1 MVTPL
6 ATVVM
11 LVDGQ
16 PRTLLLKLES
26 RGEHG
31 SVKGR
36 TARALWADVAD
47 RVTPEV
53 GLIESTSG
61 NLGVA
66 LAAVAASHRVPFT
79 AVMDVRSSAV
89 LVEAVR
95 AHGADVVMIDEPDGA
110 GGYLLSRLSYVEQRL
125 LAEPRLVWPD
135 QYRNPASPRVHRE
148 TTAPELWE
156 QTSRRAMSV
165 VVAVSTGGTLAGFRD
180 FARSARP
187 DWELAAVDVVGSAA
201 LGGAGSERILPGIGA
216 SRPSEFLP
224 HGHRP
229 TLRVPASNAV
239 HACLWLEATTGLGVG
254 ASSGA
259 AIAAAMRLFRAVPA
273 RETVACLC
281 PDGANRYQ
289 GTVYDP
295 RWRGRQALTGPGPC
309 EGVEVLEVSC
319 PPTGME
325 VRNR

>member
-1 MVTPL
+1 LVTVGL
-6 ATVVM
+6 

-26 RGEHG
+26 HGDHG

-36 TARALWADVAD
+36 TAQALWADVAD
-47 RVTPEV
+47 RVTPGV

-66 LAAVAASHRVPFT
+66 LAAVAASYHVPFT
-79 AVMDVRSSAV
+79 AVMDLRSSAV

-95 AHGADVVMIDEPDGA
+95 AHGAEVVMIDEPDGA

-125 LAEPRLVWPD
+125 RAEPRLVWPN
-135 QYRNPASPRVHRE
+135 QYRNPASPQVHRE

-156 QTSRRAMSV
+156 QSSRRPMSV

-180 FARSARP
+180 FVRSARP
-187 DWELAAVDVVGSAA
+187 DWELVAMDVVGSAA
-201 LGGAGSERILPGIGA
+201 LGGAVSQRMLPGIGA

-229 TLRVPASNAV
+229 ALRVPESDAV
-239 HACLWLEATTGLGVG
+239 HACLWLEATTGVGVG

-281 PDGANRYQ
+281 PDGADRYQ
-289 GTVYDP
+289 DTVYDP
-295 RWRGRQALTGPGPC
+295 RWRRRQAITGPDPC
-309 EGVEVLEVSC
+309 KGAEVLEVSC
-319 PPTGME
+319 PPTGVE
-325 VRNR
+325 VRNP

>member
-1 MVTPL
+1 M
-6 ATVVM
+6 ATVRL
-11 LVDGQ
+11 LVDGR

-26 RGEHG
+26 MGAHG

-47 RVTPEV
+47 RVTPAV

-66 LAAVAASHRVPFT
+66 LAAVAASHRVRFT

-89 LVEAVR
+89 LVEAISGY
-95 AHGADVVMIDEPDGA
+95 GADVVVIDRPDGA
-110 GGYLLSRLSYVEQRL
+110 GGHLLNRLRYVERRVQ
-125 LAEPRLVWPD
+125 AEPRLVWPN
-135 QYRNPASPRVHRE
+135 QYRNPASPRIHHD

-156 QTSRRAMSV
+156 QTAHRRLTV

-180 FARSARP
+180 FVRSARP
-187 DWELAAVDVVGSAA
+187 DWELVAVDMAGSAA
-201 LGGAGSERILPGIGA
+201 LGGPAGERVLPGIGA

-229 TLRVPASNAV
+229 AVRVSAPDAV
-239 HACLWLEATTGLGVG
+239 HACLWLRAATGLGVG

-259 AIAAAMRLFRAVPA
+259 VIAAALRLFRAAPA
-273 RETVACLC
+273 REVVACLC
-281 PDGANRYQ
+281 PDGADRYQ
-289 GTVYDP
+289 DTVYAP
-295 RWRGRQALTGPGPC
+295 QWRSRHVIAGPDPC
-309 EGVEVLEVSC
+309 EGAEVLD
-319 PPTGME
+319 
-325 VRNR
+325 VRHPLAASEAQE

>member
-1 MVTPL
+1 MASIGL
-6 ATVVM
+6 
-11 LVDGQ
+11 LVDGR
-16 PRTLLLKLES
+16 PRTLLLKLEAQ
-26 RGEHG
+26 GAHG

-36 TARALWADVAD
+36 TAQALWADVAD

-66 LAAVAASHRVPFT
+66 LAAVAASHHVPFT

-89 LVEAVR
+89 LVDAVR

-110 GGYLLSRLSYVEQRL
+110 GGYLLSQLSYVERRL

-148 TTAPELWE
+148 TTAPELWR

-180 FARSARP
+180 FVRSVRP

-216 SRPSEFLP
+216 GRPSRFLP

-229 TLRVPASNAV
+229 ALRVSASDAV
-239 HACLWLEATTGLGVG
+239 HACLWLREATGLGVG

-295 RWRGRQALTGPGPC
+295 RWRGQQGLTGPGPC
-309 EGVEVLEVSC
+309 EGAEVLEVSC
-319 PPTGME
+319 PPAGVE